1 MLDLIAPVL
10 AFSFARPLLAATACA
25 TLGTTAFVAYWVYRI
40 FVAPLLSPLR
50 VVPGPPSEH
59 PLWGNLRPL
68 IDEDPGR
75 AHADWAEKYGG
86 AVRYRGLLGGDRL
99 VLTDPAAL
107 NHVLTAHTY
116 DYAKPDEVRG
126 DLAMVLGKGVVFA
139 EGETH
144 RRQRRLMNPAFAPS
158 NLKAMTPGF
167 FALAYQLRDIWTAK
181 ISDGEIDQRAWKDE
195 EAAATHAASQ
205 EKGAAVIEVSD
216 WLTRLT
222 LDAIGKA
229 GFGYDFRALSLESDA
244 LAQAFASLFSPSGD
258 PGHPHPFTVLINT
271 VIGACLQ
278 ALPTLKL
285 AKLIPNE
292 RIKAVYAAFDTIQ
305 TESAKIIKAKREEA
319 ADKGKDHEA
328 RKDLISILLNNAE
341 KEKLDDEELR
351 GQLTTFLFAGH
362 ETISNSLS
370 WVLWALVCA
379 PDKQDRLRRE
389 VREARRKALAEGRD
403 ELTSEELSSLEYLD
417 AVTREIL
424 RLEPALSSTPRVAQR
439 PDLIPLA
446 VPVPSAIDP
455 SQTITHVPVKKGQM
469 IYIGV
474 YAANRNKSIFG
485 QDADY
490 FRPERWLDQEN
501 KIEPQRGAGWSGLM
515 TFLAGPRACIGYKFA
530 LLEFKAVLSVLI
542 DTFEFDKRDPDIQII
557 HRSSVITRPFVAGEM
572 ELGTRMPLKVR
583 LAAREDKEDGEA

>member
-1 MLDLIAPVL
+1 MAALADVL
-10 AFSFARPLLAATACA
+10 AWSFAHPFTTGFACTALA
-25 TLGTTAFVAYWVYRI
+25 LTAFATYWLYRI
-40 FVAPLLSPLR
+40 FVAPLFSPLR
-50 VVPGPPSEH
+50 GVPGPPSEH

-75 AHADWAEKYGG
+75 AHADWSEKYGG
-86 AVRYRGLLGGDRL
+86 VVRYRGLLGGDRL

-107 NHVLTAHTY
+107 NHVLTANTY

-139 EGETH
+139 EGEAH

-167 FALAYQLRDIWTAK
+167 FSLAHQLRDIWAAK
-181 ISDGEIDQRAWKDE
+181 ITSGEIDQRAWKDE
-195 EAAATHAASQ
+195 QTAAAYASSSR
-205 EKGAAVIEVSD
+205 EGEAVIEVSD

-244 LAQAFASLFSPSGD
+244 LAGAFASLFSPRGD
-258 PGHPHPFTVLINT
+258 PGHPHPSTILINNI
-271 VIGACLQ
+271 IGSCLRS
-278 ALPTLKL
+278 LPTLKL
-285 AKLIPNE
+285 AKLFPNE
-292 RIKAVYAAFDTIQ
+292 RLKAIYDAFHTLEV
-305 TESAKIIKAKREEA
+305 ESRKIIEAKREKVAQE
-319 ADKGKDHEA
+319 DDDGEPK
-328 RKDLISILLNNAE
+328 KDLISILLRNAE
-341 KEKLDDEELR
+341 KEKLDPEELR

-379 PDKQDRLRRE
+379 PEKQDRLRRE
-389 VREARRKALAEGRD
+389 VRTARRKALADGRD
-403 ELTSEELSSLEYLD
+403 ELNSDELNSLEYLD
-417 AVTREIL
+417 AVAREIL

-439 PDLIPLA
+439 TDLIPLS
-446 VPVPSAIDP
+446 VPVPSATDP
-455 SQTITHVPVKKGQM
+455 SILITHIPVQKGQM
-469 IYIGV
+469 ISIGV
-474 YAANRNKSIFG
+474 YAANRNKAIFG
-485 QDADY
+485 EDADE

-501 KIEPQRGAGWSGLM
+501 KIEPKGGGGWSGLM
-515 TFLAGPRACIGYKFA
+515 TFLAGPRACIGYKLA

-557 HRSSVITRPFVAGEM
+557 HRAQVITRPFVAGET
-572 ELGTRMPLKVR
+572 ELGTRMPLKIR
-583 LAAREDKEDGEA
+583 LARRDEDEEADG